1 MLLDELLQHAE
12 SICRQIAAVQGLPAE
27 LQSLFNQPFPQ
38 PHPLSEIN
46 QS

>member
-1 MLLDELLQHAE
+1 MSLDQLLPRAE
-12 SICRQIAAVQGLPAE
+12 SICRQIAAVQGLPME

-38 PHPLSEIN
+38 PHPLSEVN